1 MLNTS
6 RLPWMRMRMHRSDE
20 WKLLQRMLISH
31 STRREEAGRICMRT
45 PLSDHQEALK

>member
-6 RLPWMRMRMHRSDE
+6 RFPWMRMHRSDE
-20 WKLLQRMLISH
+20 WKLLQQMLISH